1 MKIEWMGHSSFII
14 TVDSGKKICTD
25 PYQSG
30 SYDGA
35 VGYAPIKERVDIV
48 TVSHDHADHS
58 GTGELLGNF
67 EVVKTVGEFKIEGI
81 NIEGVSTYH
90 DRLRGDERGD
100 NIVFKICTGTMKIAH
115 LGDLGHLM
123 GESEMEKL
131 GRIDI
136 LMIPIGGHFTI
147 DGQDAW
153 DIIGHIK
160 PKIVI
165 PMHYKTEKLG
175 FPIAGVG
182 EFLSGTD
189 NVQHVDDLELSR
201 ADLPQDTTVYVLK
214 HKR

>member
-1 MKIEWMGHSSFII
+1 M
-14 TVDSGKKICTD
+14 
-25 PYQSG
+25 
-30 SYDGA
+30 
-35 VGYAPIKERVDIV
+35 R
-48 TVSHDHADHS
+48 
-58 GTGELLGNF
+58 
-67 EVVKTVGEFKIEGI
+67 
-81 NIEGVSTYH
+81 
-90 DRLRGDERGD
+90 
-100 NIVFKICTGTMKIAH
+100 IAH

-136 LMIPIGGHFTI
+136 LMIPVGGHFTI
-147 DGQDAW
+147 DSQDAW
-153 DIIGHIK
+153 DIINHMK

-189 NVQHVDDLELSR
+189 KVQHVDDLDLSR
-201 ADLPQDTTVYVLK
+201 SDLPQDTTVYVLK